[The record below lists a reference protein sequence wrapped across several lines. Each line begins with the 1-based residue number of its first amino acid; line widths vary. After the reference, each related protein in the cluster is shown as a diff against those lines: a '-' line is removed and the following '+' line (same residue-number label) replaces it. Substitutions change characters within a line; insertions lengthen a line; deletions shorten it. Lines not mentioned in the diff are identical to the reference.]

1 MLMTGTGM
9 NFADALSGY
18 SSAWTAVTGFITGNA
33 ALMLFLFGG
42 IVTMVWKHFKRAKKA
57 VR

>member
-1 MLMTGTGM
+1 MDFT
-9 NFADALSGY
+9 AALASY
-18 SSAWTAVTGFITGNA
+18 TSVWNAVAGFITGNP

-42 IVTMVWKHFKRAKKA
+42 IVSMVWRHFSRAKKS

>member
-1 MLMTGTGM
+1 MDFT
-9 NFADALSGY
+9 DALASY
-18 SSAWTAVTGFITGNA
+18 QSVWSAVTTMITGNA

-42 IVTMVWKHFKRAKKA
+42 IVSMVWKHFKKAKKA

>member
-1 MLMTGTGM
+1 MDFT
-9 NFADALSGY
+9 DAIATY
-18 SSAWTAVTGFITGNA
+18 TTVWNAVVGFITGNA

-42 IVTMVWKHFKRAKKA
+42 IVSMVWRHFKRAKKA

>member
-1 MLMTGTGM
+1 M
-9 NFADALSGY
+9 NFTAALAAY
-18 SSAWTAVTGFITGNA
+18 TSAWNAITTFITGNA

-42 IVTMVWKHFKRAKKA
+42 VVTMVWKHFKRAKKA

>member
-1 MLMTGTGM
+1 MDFT
-9 NFADALSGY
+9 DALEQY
-18 SSAWTAVTGFITGNA
+18 SSVWTAVTGFITGNA

-42 IVTMVWKHFKRAKKA
+42 IVSMVWRHFKRAKKA